1 MRLPMGL
8 STAPVSFQLLMDTV
22 LRGLTFKSCL
32 CYLDD
37 VLICSETFEQHI
49 KDLNDVFSRFRSA
62 GLKLGPNKCSFAQ
75 ESCVFREHLI
85 SKDGIR
91 PPPDRVKA
99 IQDYPTLKN
108 IKELRRV
115 VWLFNWFRKYIPNF
129 SVKISPLTRLLKKGQ
144 VYHWGSEQQT
154 AFDDLKHNL
163 LNSEVLVFPRFDLQF
178 RLAVD
183 TSSCF
188 ISYIMKIEKM
198 YREL

>member
-1 MRLPMGL
+1 
-8 STAPVSFQLLMDTV
+8 
-22 LRGLTFKSCL
+22 
-32 CYLDD
+32 
-37 VLICSETFEQHI
+37 
-49 KDLNDVFSRFRSA
+49 
-62 GLKLGPNKCSFAQ
+62 LKLGPNKCSFAQ

-163 LNSEVLVFPRFDLQF
+163 LNSEVLVFPR
-178 RLAVD
+178 
-183 TSSCF
+183 
-188 ISYIMKIEKM
+188 
-198 YREL
+198 

>member
-1 MRLPMGL
+1 
-8 STAPVSFQLLMDTV
+8 
-22 LRGLTFKSCL
+22 
-32 CYLDD
+32 
-37 VLICSETFEQHI
+37 
-49 KDLNDVFSRFRSA
+49 
-62 GLKLGPNKCSFAQ
+62 
-75 ESCVFREHLI
+75 
-85 SKDGIR
+85 
-91 PPPDRVKA
+91 
-99 IQDYPTLKN
+99 
-108 IKELRRV
+108 
-115 VWLFNWFRKYIPNF
+115 
-129 SVKISPLTRLLKKGQ
+129 VKISPLTRLLKKGQ